1 MVTRDAFERISGE
14 LISALSLLLP
24 VDAVYL
30 DLHGA
35 MVTEDFEDGEGELL
49 RRVRAALGPDV
60 PVVISLDYHVNLTQA
75 MVQHCDGM
83 AIYLTYPHIDRAET
97 GQRAAKILSTVLER
111 GQPPFRKFVKLP
123 FLIPLN
129 FQCTMVPPSADIVAA
144 SVAGEGGEVL
154 NLSYGAGFPPADLA
168 ECGPGGVAYGF
179 DRDAVDAAAANLV
192 AEIEVREATIRVVAA
207 PVIRPAF

>member
-1 MVTRDAFERISGE
+1 MAGMIAVAKEAGVEIVTPIAAGAPPSGRVSDTAYQYITDCIVE
-14 LISALSLLLP
+14 AAEGCDGLL
-24 VDAVYL
+24 L

-49 RRVRAALGPDV
+49 RRVRAVVGPNI

-83 AIYLTYPHIDRAET
+83 AVYLTYPHIDRAET
-97 GQRAAKILSTVLER
+97 GQRAARILSTVLER
-111 GQPPFRKFVKLP
+111 GQPPFRKFIKLP

-144 SVAGEGGEVL
+144 SVAGEVG
-154 NLSYGAGFPPADLA
+154 D
-168 ECGPGGVAYGF
+168 
-179 DRDAVDAAAANLV
+179 
-192 AEIEVREATIRVVAA
+192 VAA
-207 PVIRPAF
+207 GLMPVGA